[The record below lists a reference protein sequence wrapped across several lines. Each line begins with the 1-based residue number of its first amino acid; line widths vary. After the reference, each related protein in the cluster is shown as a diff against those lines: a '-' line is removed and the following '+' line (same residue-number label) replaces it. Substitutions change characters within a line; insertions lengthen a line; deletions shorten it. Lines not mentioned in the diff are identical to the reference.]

1 VSARRRS
8 TANGNGTGHGNGT
21 GNGDGQPPR
30 TRRAPRTSDAPT
42 STAPPTSGTLTDAS
56 TIGSTSDTT
65 ARDGAKAQRRGRAMQ
80 RAAFLARRA
89 GRFDERALDAA
100 MAARLAEA
108 ADDIAAAL
116 PTSDTRRWT
125 PIGPSVVR
133 RGQAEGRPRV
143 TGRIRDVQ
151 VSDDGRRA
159 YAASA
164 KGGVWYTEDAGASW
178 SPVGGWSDRA
188 ARRGGN
194 NNAKTCGCLLAHFG
208 ATPADDYLL
217 VGTGEAQPWSL
228 TNLWVRSSVQQGGIG
243 VLAAA
248 APATAGL
255 GAAVWEDEAGIA
267 ELEGLGVFRLAR
279 RPGRVPGR
287 ATGADADQVVA
298 ATSGGLFLGTRAEV
312 GGAARWSWARIAGL
326 DAFVGG
332 GAPQVTD
339 VLWIPSGASGRLVV
353 AMYGRGV
360 AISDSVG
367 AAGSWRWVAN
377 LDAAAGAPL
386 IGRMSLAGPVGGT
399 RVYVLGART
408 APGVTDVPTL
418 WRIDAILNAAPSAT
432 IVSGLPANLWR
443 AQRDYDQALAVFDA
457 DGTDRVF
464 VGGGAVK
471 AVLPNGEWVAS
482 LWCFDVDATPALV
495 AAPRISRTG
504 VPTGAASP
512 EAGADQPGLVG
523 NNVHADVHAIR
534 VVRPAG
540 AAADRAL
547 VWVGCDGGVFASAM
561 GGRVNSYAPRAVGL
575 ATLEPGYLALHPA
588 SSHYV
593 AMGAQDNGTQVRT
606 GDTVWE
612 ELLVGDGGGLAFHP
626 VHTELIVAQY
636 TNGAWLGRPTA
647 GFRDPL
653 NRVSGG
659 SYARE
664 REAQASNFYSG
675 PSAVL
680 ASPTQG
686 RVAIG
691 TNRVWISDDLGTA
704 TNTWGVI
711 PHPSGAVVDACP
723 GGTDPVAQQTVGVPS
738 VGAPAAGLGAV
749 VQLRWVS
756 PTELLALYDAGIV
769 RHVEDPGTH
778 VWTSTVLVPGAA
790 GGPALATNVM
800 TDLWPVPGTQD
811 FYLTTVGNETTS
823 PAARRD
829 TCWYYEQ
836 AANRLHPTRLRLAL
850 DQPGPAHDPGAIV
863 PGPLDPAYAVVVDPA
878 ATNEVYVGTVT
889 GVWHGVRT
897 APGTHSWRPFVN
909 GLPQATVQDL
919 AIWTDP
925 AGSGGGAPRLL
936 RAAVQS
942 RGLWEVNLA
951 ADESQRTYVRVHAK
965 DDRRRFPTPM
975 INPRRA
981 ASAPPEVVYAS
992 PDVVVRPRA
1001 NRPTAPGW
1009 PFGASVTMTVANVA
1023 PYQLWTFQTAFRWHY
1038 PSLPADGAWSD
1049 QLGDL
1054 IELHRARL
1062 GLSAGRLIDAALW
1075 NAVVGGTR
1083 LDATGGVSAAASDP
1097 LAVYRAPWQSAAA
1110 LTALATEVDV
1120 MESVVPR
1127 RTVGDV
1133 WHVFSEPSTVDV
1145 LLHHRDSRPL
1155 PPNDAF
1161 AILLWRSAPSANALL
1176 NASVAGIP
1184 AFAASLLGATPAAV
1198 PTGWSLAG
1206 PGGGA
1211 SVHRLPTS
1219 LDARMPRAVPID
1231 VDLSGVPSGHRVL
1244 FLAIVGSNTD
1254 PLGALPVG
1262 TLTTASALV
1271 RAWPHAALRMVRAY
1285 PRV

>member
-1 VSARRRS
+1 MSARRGR
-8 TANGNGTGHGNGT
+8 TR
-21 GNGDGQPPR
+21 NGDGQPP
-30 TRRAPRTSDAPT
+30 AGNGQSP
-42 STAPPTSGTLTDAS
+42 
-56 TIGSTSDTT
+56 
-65 ARDGAKAQRRGRAMQ
+65 ARDGQPPAASRPDAARESAKAQRRGRAVQ
-80 RAAFLARRA
+80 RAAFLAARA

-100 MAARLAEA
+100 MAARLAR
-108 ADDIAAAL
+108 ADDIASAL
-116 PTSDTRRWT
+116 PRDDTQRWT

-164 KGGVWYTEDAGASW
+164 KGGVWYTDDAGASW
-178 SPVGGWSDRA
+178 SPVGGWSDRVA
-188 ARRGGN
+188 QRGGN

-217 VGTGEAQPWSL
+217 VGTGEALPWSL
-228 TNLWVRSSVQQGGIG
+228 TNLWVRSSSQQGGIG

-248 APATAGL
+248 APGTAGV
-255 GAAVWEDEAGIA
+255 GDAVWEPEAGIA
-267 ELEGLGVFRLAR
+267 QLEGLGVFRLAR

-298 ATSGGLFLGTRAEV
+298 ATSGGLFLGTRAQV
-312 GGAARWSWARIAGL
+312 GGTARWSWAKVAGL

-332 GAPQVTD
+332 GSPRVTD
-339 VLWIPSGASGRLVV
+339 VLWIPNGTSGRLVV
-353 AMYGRGV
+353 AMYNLGV
-360 AISDSVG
+360 AVSDALG
-367 AAGSWRWVAN
+367 AAGSWRWVTN
-377 LDAAAGAPL
+377 LNGPAGAPL
-386 IGRMSLAGPVGGT
+386 IGRMSLAGPVGGA
-399 RVYVLGART
+399 RVYVLGGRT
-408 APGVTDVPTL
+408 APGVADVPTL
-418 WRIDAILNAAPSAT
+418 WRIDAILGATPSAA
-432 IVSGLPANLWR
+432 IVGGMPANLWG

-464 VGGGAVK
+464 VGGSTVK
-471 AVLPNGEWVAS
+471 AIAPAGEWAAS

-495 AAPRISRTG
+495 TAPRISQTG
-504 VPTGAASP
+504 VPTGAASAA
-512 EAGADQPGLVG
+512 AGADQPGLVG

-534 VVRPAG
+534 VIRPAG
-540 AAADRAL
+540 TTPDRAL

-561 GGRVNSYAPRAVGL
+561 GGRVNTYAPRAVGL
-575 ATLEPGYLALHPA
+575 ATLEPGYLAQHPA

-593 AMGAQDNGTQVRT
+593 VMGAQDNGMQVRT

-636 TNGAWLGRPTA
+636 TNGAWLSRPAA
-647 GFRDPL
+647 GFRDPI
-653 NRVSGG
+653 NRASGG
-659 SYARE
+659 SYARG
-664 REAQASNFYSG
+664 RESQASNFYSG
-675 PSAVL
+675 PSTVL

-691 TNRVWISDDLGTA
+691 TNRVWISDDVGSA
-704 TNTWGVI
+704 TSTWGVI
-711 PHPSGAVVDACP
+711 PHPSGTVVDACP
-723 GGTDPVAQQTVGVPS
+723 GGTDPVAQQTVGVPG

-756 PTELLALYDAGIV
+756 PSELLALYDAGIV
-769 RHVEDPGTH
+769 RHVEDPTTR

-790 GGPALATNVM
+790 GGPSLATNVM

-811 FYLTTVGNETTS
+811 FYVTSVGNETTT

-836 AANRLHPTRLRLAL
+836 AANRLHPTGLRLAL
-850 DQPGPAHDPGAIV
+850 DRPGPPHDPAAIV

-878 ATNEVYVGTVT
+878 ATTDVYVGTVT
-889 GVWHGVRT
+889 GVWRGVRT
-897 APGTHSWRPFVN
+897 APGAHTWQPFVN

-925 AGSGGGAPRLL
+925 SGAGDAPRLL

-951 ADESQRTYVRVHAK
+951 GDEAQRTYVRVHAK

-981 ASAPPEVVYAS
+981 PSAPPEVVYAS
-992 PDVVVRPRA
+992 PDIVVRPRA
-1001 NRPTAPGW
+1001 GRPAAPAW
-1009 PFGASVTMTVANVA
+1009 PFAASVTMTVANVA

-1083 LDATGGVSAAASDP
+1083 LDATGGVSTTATDP

-1110 LTALATEVDV
+1110 PTALATEVDV

-1133 WHVFSEPSTVDV
+1133 WHVFREPCTVDV

-1155 PPNDAF
+1155 PPDDAF
-1161 AILLWRSAPSANALL
+1161 AILLWRSAASASALL
-1176 NASVAGIP
+1176 GASVTGVP
-1184 AFAASLLGATPAAV
+1184 AFVASLLGTTPLAV
-1198 PTGWSLAG
+1198 PGGWTLAG

-1244 FLAIVGSNTD
+1244 FLAIVGSGTD
-1254 PLGALPVG
+1254 AFTAAPVG
-1262 TLTTASALV
+1262 APTTASALV
-1271 RAWPHAALRMVRAY
+1271 RAWPYAALRMVRAY
-1285 PRV
+1285 PRP